1 MMSQRWRRSPGLGPY
16 AFVMLAFLYAPLL
29 VLGVYAFNGGT
40 LVTVWDGL
48 SLRWF
53 RAVLVNDDIRRA
65 AVNSVLVA
73 TVATLVATAIA
84 TLTALTLET
93 LSTRRSGFMAGLVAL
108 PLIVP
113 EIVTAVTT
121 LVFFA
126 SIHLRLGLGNL
137 ILAHIVFCI
146 PFAMMPI
153 RARLQGLGDGLHNAA
168 RDLYAPPVA
177 VFRRVTLPLLAP
189 GIVSGALLSFVV
201 SLDDF
206 VLSALL
212 GDAGTTTLPV
222 YVYGMIRRGITPEV
236 NAISTLLLVVS
247 LALAAV
253 AQGLNRPRRAPKSK
267 NISQQETSTP

>member
-1 MMSQRWRRSPGLGPY
+1 MSTPRWRSYPGLGAY
-16 AFVMLAFLYAPLL
+16 AALMLAFLYAPLL
-29 VLGVYAFNGGT
+29 ILGIYAFNGGS
-40 LVTVWDGL
+40 LVTVWDGW
-48 SLRWF
+48 SIRWF
-53 RAVLVNDDIRRA
+53 QAVARNDDIRRA
-65 AVNSVLVA
+65 ALNSLLVA
-73 TVATLVATAIA
+73 GCATVIATTTATLA
-84 TLTALTLET
+84 ALALQA
-93 LSTRRSGFMAGLVAL
+93 LSARRAGLAAGLLSL

-121 LVFFA
+121 LAFFA

-137 ILAHIVFCI
+137 VIAHTVFCI

-153 RARLQGLGDGLHNAA
+153 RARLQGLGDGLQMAA
-168 RDLYAPPVA
+168 RDLYAPPWQ

-189 GIVSGALLSFVV
+189 GILSGALLSFVV

-236 NAISTLLLVVS
+236 NAISTILLVVS
-247 LALAAV
+247 LVLVALAQA
-253 AQGLNRPRRAPKSK
+253 LNRPRGAENSER
-267 NISQQETSTP
+267 